1 MNMKKNNTDKAFSK
15 KLASDFSV
23 SLDLDKRLYKEDI
36 ELSIAYSKALKK
48 IDILSSNEQKSI
60 EKALKN
66 IYQDIKK
73 DKFQWRMD
81 LEDIHMNIESRLHDM
96 VGPFAGKIHTG
107 KSRNDQV
114 STIERMFVKNTITEL
129 LIKIE
134 RLQKEI
140 VLKAEKN
147 IGIYMPSY
155 THLQRAQPILLSHH
169 LMGYYSMLQRDKSR
183 LKNCYEIADEL
194 ILGSGAVAGSY
205 YNLDRNFLA
214 KELNFKKVNSN
225 SIDGVSDRDFIIE
238 FLSAISVSMMHLSRI
253 SEEIII
259 WSSEEFGF
267 ITLSDDVVTTS
278 SMMPQKRNPDFAE
291 LIRGKFG
298 GVLGNF
304 VSILVTMKSLPF
316 SYNRDMQ
323 EDKKPL
329 FDSVDEFSDSLTNM
343 SHIIKKCR
351 FNKKN
356 MENATKGNILATD
369 LADLLST
376 NGETFRQAHIKVYE
390 LTVTLKKQGKVISD
404 LTSDELKNTL
414 GINSNIKV
422 GVEQSINS
430 RNLKGGTSTKQVKK
444 EILLAKKILIF
455 KYESSG

>member
-36 ELSIAYSKALKK
+36 QLSIAYSKALKK

-114 STIERMFVKNTITEL
+114 STIERMYVKNTITEL
-129 LIKIE
+129 LIEIQ

-147 IGIYMPSY
+147 IDIYMPSY

-376 NGETFRQAHIKVYE
+376 NGETFRQAHIKVNE
-390 LTVTLKKQGKVISD
+390 LTNTLKKQGKVISD
-404 LTSDELKNTL
+404 LNSDELKNTL

-422 GVEQSINS
+422 DVEQSINS

-444 EILLAKKILIF
+444 EIILAKKILNI
-455 KYESSG
+455 

>member
-36 ELSIAYSKALKK
+36 QLSIAYSKALKK

-114 STIERMFVKNTITEL
+114 STIERMYVKNTITEL

-390 LTVTLKKQGKVISD
+390 LTNTLKKQGKVISD
-404 LTSDELKNTL
+404 LNSDELKNTL

-422 GVEQSINS
+422 DVEQSINS

-444 EILLAKKILIF
+444 EILLAKKFLNF
-455 KYESSG
+455 

>member
-15 KLASDFSV
+15 KLASDLSV
-23 SLDLDKRLYKEDI
+23 SLNLDKRLYKEDI
-36 ELSIAYSKALKK
+36 QLSIAYSKALKK
-48 IDILSSNEQKSI
+48 INILSNSEQRSI
-60 EKALKN
+60 EKALKK

-73 DKFQWRMD
+73 DNFEWRMD

-114 STIERMFVKNTITEL
+114 STIERMYVKNAINES

-134 RLQKEI
+134 NLQKEI
-140 VLKAEKN
+140 ILKAEKN
-147 IGIYMPSY
+147 MGIYMPSY

-169 LMGYYSMLQRDKSR
+169 LMAYYAMLQRDKSR
-183 LKNCYEIADEL
+183 FENCYEIADEL

-205 YNLDRNFLA
+205 YNLDRNYLA

-238 FLSAISVSMMHLSRI
+238 FLAAISVSMMHLSRI

-329 FDSVDEFSDSLTNM
+329 FDSIDEFFNSLTNM
-343 SHIIKKCR
+343 SHIIKKSK

-369 LADLLST
+369 LADLLT
-376 NGETFRQAHIKVYE
+376 LNGETFRQAHINVYE
-390 LTVTLKKQGKVISD
+390 LTNTLKKQGRVISD
-404 LTSDELKNTL
+404 LTSDELKNAL
-414 GINSNIKV
+414 GIDSNIKV
-422 GVEQSINS
+422 NIEQSINS
-430 RNLKGGTSTKQVKK
+430 RNLKGGTSSRQVKK
-444 EILLAKKILIF
+444 EILIAKKNLNI
-455 KYESSG
+455 

>member
-36 ELSIAYSKALKK
+36 QLSIAYSKALKK
-48 IDILSSNEQKSI
+48 INILSSNEQKSI

-114 STIERMFVKNTITEL
+114 STIERMYVKNTITEL

-390 LTVTLKKQGKVISD
+390 LTNTLKKQGKVISD
-404 LTSDELKNTL
+404 LNSDELKNTL

-422 GVEQSINS
+422 DVEQSINS

-444 EILLAKKILIF
+444 EILLAKKILNI
-455 KYESSG
+455 

>member
-1 MNMKKNNTDKAFSK
+1 MNMKKNNTEKAFSK

-114 STIERMFVKNTITEL
+114 STIERMYVKNTITEL
-129 LIKIE
+129 LIKVE

-376 NGETFRQAHIKVYE
+376 NGETFRQAHIKVNE
-390 LTVTLKKQGKVISD
+390 LTNTLRKQGKVISD
-404 LTSDELKNTL
+404 LTSDELKKTL

-422 GVEQSINS
+422 DVEQSINS

-444 EILLAKKILIF
+444 EIQLAKKILNI
-455 KYESSG
+455 

>member
-1 MNMKKNNTDKAFSK
+1 MKNNTDKAFSK

-23 SLDLDKRLYKEDI
+23 SLNLDKRLYKEDI
-36 ELSIAYSKALKK
+36 QLSIAYSKALKK

-60 EKALKN
+60 EKALKK

-114 STIERMFVKNTITEL
+114 STIERMYVKNTINKL

-169 LMGYYSMLQRDKSR
+169 LMAYYSMFQRDKSR
-183 LKNCYEIADEL
+183 LKNCYEISDEL

-205 YNLDRNFLA
+205 YNLDRNYLA

-259 WSSEEFGF
+259 WSSEEFDF

-329 FDSVDEFSDSLTNM
+329 FDSIDEFSDSLTNM
-343 SHIIKKCR
+343 SYIIKKCR
-351 FNKKN
+351 FNKIN

-390 LTVTLKKQGKVISD
+390 LTNTLKKQGKVISD
-404 LTSDELKNTL
+404 LTSDELKKTL

-422 GVEQSINS
+422 NVEQSINS

-444 EILLAKKILIF
+444 EILLAKKILNI
-455 KYESSG
+455 

>member
-36 ELSIAYSKALKK
+36 QLSIAYSKALKK

-390 LTVTLKKQGKVISD
+390 LTNTLKKQGKVISD

-422 GVEQSINS
+422 DVEQSINS

-444 EILLAKKILIF
+444 EILLAKEILNI
-455 KYESSG
+455 

>member
-36 ELSIAYSKALKK
+36 QLSIAYSKALKK
-48 IDILSSNEQKSI
+48 IDILSSNEQRSI

-114 STIERMFVKNTITEL
+114 STIERMYVKNTITEL

-390 LTVTLKKQGKVISD
+390 LTNTLKKQGKVISD
-404 LTSDELKNTL
+404 LNSDELKNTL

-422 GVEQSINS
+422 DVEQSINS

-444 EILLAKKILIF
+444 EILLAKKILNI
-455 KYESSG
+455 

>member
-36 ELSIAYSKALKK
+36 QLSIAYSKALKK

-114 STIERMFVKNTITEL
+114 STIERMYVKNTITEL

-422 GVEQSINS
+422 DVEQSINS

-444 EILLAKKILIF
+444 EILLAKKILNI
-455 KYESSG
+455 

>member
-36 ELSIAYSKALKK
+36 QLSIAYSKALKK

-376 NGETFRQAHIKVYE
+376 NGETFRQAHIKVNE
-390 LTVTLKKQGKVISD
+390 LTNTLKKQGKVISD
-404 LTSDELKNTL
+404 LTSDELKNIL

-422 GVEQSINS
+422 DVEQSINS

-444 EILLAKKILIF
+444 EILLAKKFLNF
-455 KYESSG
+455 